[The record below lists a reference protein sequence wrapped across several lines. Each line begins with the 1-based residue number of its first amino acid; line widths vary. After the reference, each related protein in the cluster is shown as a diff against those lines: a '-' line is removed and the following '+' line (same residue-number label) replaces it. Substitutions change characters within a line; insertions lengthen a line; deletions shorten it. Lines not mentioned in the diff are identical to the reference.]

1 MFQLESKGY
10 VFDAEQGI
18 WMRPEFAGIAYNDG
32 DSAENRL
39 ARIVRQATDTSVF
52 SAELRQQCRDWQTL
66 YHLSSQRGNVLRPFA
81 HLLKGRTLEIGAGCG
96 AITRYLGEAG
106 GQVLALEG
114 SPRRAAIASS
124 RTRDLDNVTV
134 LAERF
139 EDFQSEER
147 FDAITLI
154 GVLEYAN
161 LFTPGETPTL
171 RMLQKVLQL
180 LKPDGQLL
188 IAIENQL
195 GLKYFAGAPEDHLG
209 QSMYGIEGRYRD
221 GQPQTFGRHALDL
234 LLRQA
239 GYAAIDFLA
248 PFPDYKFPKSIVTE
262 RGSTT
267 PDFDAAALAWQ
278 SVLADPQL
286 PPEPYFNLG
295 SAWPVVF
302 ENRLGMELA
311 NSFIIAASPRQQSAL
326 DADILAF
333 HYSTERRIQ
342 FCKEALFRKTLN
354 QGIEVVYRPLA
365 QSSQADSDIYR
376 FDLPEKES
384 YRSGQV
390 FSQRYLELFK
400 RPGWT
405 LAELATLIGTHC
417 KYLLDLSGI
426 ARDVTDVTTRTLL
439 PAEFLDAL
447 PQNIIIAPDGTP
459 QLFDLEWRATTDVE
473 LGNIVFR
480 GLFFLLHHASEIAPL
495 AEAPGI
501 SRRGFIERAMEAAGL
516 PLDEADLT
524 RYLAREIEFQQQVT
538 GVSQSILE
546 DWKPDSPLVPDHTSA
561 VQFASLY
568 FASADEEYSEGSALR
583 QQIRPGRQQ
592 LCFTIDQA
600 QGAIARLRLDPVDQP
615 TWMVIH
621 DIVVLN
627 SQQETLWRFSEAPD
641 QALRAD
647 IQEIFPGQD
656 ANLFYS
662 IGNDPYL
669 LVPQVFPAQ
678 AGLEVRVDLELLNK
692 QQVVAQFVRQ
702 TADLADLQS
711 KYAQAQNELASTQ
724 QHVRNLMAHLQQAQE
739 AQSSLANTLALT
751 HSSLSWKL
759 TRPLRFAG
767 RRLREARFKL
777 APVTHRMKRLVIV
790 SQNVIQREQ
799 GLVPALKK
807 GLRILKRD
815 GLSGFRSRLRR
826 ENRALLLSQS
836 PDSPLTGGPP
846 HDDYTQWI
854 SNFDSIS
861 DDYRQ
866 KLIDAGERLA
876 LQPKISVVMPVYNPP
891 LHLLEAAIQS
901 VITQTYSH
909 WELCIADD
917 ASKNEG
923 VREVLD
929 RFSAADP
936 RVKVVYRENNGHIS
950 NASNSA
956 LEIASG
962 DYIALMDQ
970 DDLLAEHALY
980 TVAKAINEN
989 PDAGVLYS
997 DEDKIDEQ
1005 GKRSAP
1011 YFKSDWNLYLFRSQ
1025 NMISH
1030 LGVYRR
1036 DLVESVGGFR
1046 VGYEGSQDY
1055 DLALRC
1061 IERLE
1066 YGQIVHIP
1074 HVLYHWRIHSG
1085 STALASDEKPY
1096 AALAGLK
1103 ALGDHL
1109 QRTGCAGEAMLL
1121 PIGMYRVQYQ
1131 VPEPAPLV
1139 SLIIPTRNARELV
1152 KQCIDSILA
1161 LTTYPAYEILLVDNG
1176 SDDPA
1181 ALEYFAKLPQDG
1193 RIKVIRDDGPF
1204 NYSALNNNA
1213 VRQSRGEY
1221 IGLINNDIEVIT
1233 PQWLEEMVAL
1243 AAQPGVGAVGARLWY
1258 PDDKLQ
1264 HAGVV
1269 IGMGGVAGHAHR
1281 LLPRDHGGYFGRAM
1295 LTQEFSAVTAA
1306 CLLVSR
1312 KAFEELGGLNE
1323 VQLKVA
1329 FNDVDFCLRLL
1340 EAGYTNVWTP
1350 YAELYHHE
1358 SASRGAEDT
1367 PEKQARFEKEVDYM
1381 LQRWPDILS
1390 DYAYNP
1396 NLTLSGTDFGLG
1408 WPPRVCSVLEKAS
1421 TTGAPSLARRTLSQA
1436 PRPTDPV
1443 AATTPEEAP

>member
-1 MFQLESKGY
+1 MK
-10 VFDAEQGI
+10 
-18 WMRPEFAGIAYNDG
+18 N
-32 DSAENRL
+32 
-39 ARIVRQATDTSVF
+39 
-52 SAELRQQCRDWQTL
+52 LRQVYQDHQGKTSDKWSL
-66 YHLSSQRGNVLRPFA
+66 YLDKYEEIFRPYREA
-81 HLLKGRTLEIGAGCG
+81 PLGLLEIGIQNGGSLEVWTDYFSNAKAIIGCD
-96 AITRYLGEAG
+96 INPDCK
-106 GQVLALEG
+106 QLAFN
-114 SPRRAAIASS
+114 
-124 RTRDLDNVTV
+124 DNRINVIVADANTDE
-134 LAERF
+134 AERQIISFSKGLDIVIDDGSHTSSDIIRSFQRYFGHIKDNGIFVAEDLHCSYWQEF
-139 EDFQSEER
+139 EGG
-147 FDAITLI
+147 L
-154 GVLEYAN
+154 YA
-161 LFTPGETPTL
+161 PYSS
-171 RMLQKVLQL
+171 
-180 LKPDGQLL
+180 
-188 IAIENQL
+188 IAFF
-195 GLKYFAGAPEDHLG
+195 K
-209 QSMYGIEGRYRD
+209 R
-221 GQPQTFGRHALDL
+221 
-234 LLRQA
+234 
-239 GYAAIDFLA
+239 
-248 PFPDYKFPKSIVTE
+248 
-262 RGSTT
+262 
-267 PDFDAAALAWQ
+267 
-278 SVLADPQL
+278 LADISGHEHWGVDLQ
-286 PPEPYFNLG
+286 
-295 SAWPVVF
+295 
-302 ENRLGMELA
+302 RRELLQGFSEHYNVEFDEELLSHIHSVEFA
-311 NSFIIAASPRQQSAL
+311 NSLCII
-326 DADILAF
+326 
-333 HYSTERRIQ
+333 
-342 FCKEALFRKTLN
+342 RKKIPARNVL
-354 QGIEVVYRPLA
+354 G
-365 QSSQADSDIYR
+365 
-376 FDLPEKES
+376 
-384 YRSGQV
+384 
-390 FSQRYLELFK
+390 K
-400 RPGWT
+400 R
-405 LAELATLIGTHC
+405 
-417 KYLLDLSGI
+417 
-426 ARDVTDVTTRTLL
+426 V
-439 PAEFLDAL
+439 
-447 PQNIIIAPDGTP
+447 
-459 QLFDLEWRATTDVE
+459 
-473 LGNIVFR
+473 IV
-480 GLFFLLHHASEIAPL
+480 G
-495 AEAPGI
+495 
-501 SRRGFIERAMEAAGL
+501 
-516 PLDEADLT
+516 
-524 RYLAREIEFQQQVT
+524 
-538 GVSQSILE
+538 
-546 DWKPDSPLVPDHTSA
+546 
-561 VQFASLY
+561 
-568 FASADEEYSEGSALR
+568 
-583 QQIRPGRQQ
+583 
-592 LCFTIDQA
+592 
-600 QGAIARLRLDPVDQP
+600 
-615 TWMVIH
+615 
-621 DIVVLN
+621 
-627 SQQETLWRFSEAPD
+627 D
-641 QALRAD
+641 QALVMPEVKKLDGQESIASDQSTSPYAKRPAPPEVELYQRLNELEQSTRHVQQQQECIEKLQSSESDLRKALEALKQHSSAQTVKLRERESEITALLGSTSWKFSAPIRLVGRLAWRLKRLWAIFEAQRA
-647 IQEIFPGQD
+647 QSNSSLQVLYKAAHLVRTLGPRGVKERLKW
-656 ANLFYS
+656 ASSNL
-662 IGNDPYL
+662 
-669 LVPQVFPAQ
+669 AQ
-678 AGLEVRVDLELLNK
+678 AGIDADASYANWIRHFDSLNDEK
-692 QQVVAQFVRQ
+692 RQ
-702 TADLADLQS
+702 SQI
-711 KYAQAQNELASTQ
+711 AQAKTFKHQ
-724 QHVRNLMAHLQQAQE
+724 
-739 AQSSLANTLALT
+739 
-751 HSSLSWKL
+751 
-759 TRPLRFAG
+759 PL
-767 RRLREARFKL
+767 
-777 APVTHRMKRLVIV
+777 
-790 SQNVIQREQ
+790 
-799 GLVPALKK
+799 
-807 GLRILKRD
+807 
-815 GLSGFRSRLRR
+815 
-826 ENRALLLSQS
+826 
-836 PDSPLTGGPP
+836 
-846 HDDYTQWI
+846 
-854 SNFDSIS
+854 
-861 DDYRQ
+861 
-866 KLIDAGERLA
+866 
-876 LQPKISVVMPVYNPP
+876 ISVLMPVYNAPIDF
-891 LHLLEAAIQS
+891 LDAAIHS
-901 VITQTYSH
+901 VLRQTYSK

-917 ASKNEG
+917 ASSDPQIRNLLER
-923 VREVLD
+923 VMQQE
-929 RFSAADP
+929 P
-936 RVKVVYRENNGHIS
+936 RVKVVYREVNGHIS

-1066 YGQIVHIP
+1066 RGQIVHIP

-1085 STALASDEKPY
+1085 STALASEEKPY
-1096 AALAGLK
+1096 AALAGVK
-1103 ALGDHL
+1103 ALSDHL

-1121 PIGMYRVQYQ
+1121 PIGMYRVRYQ

-1152 KQCIDSILA
+1152 KQCIDSILE

-1181 ALEYFAKLPQDG
+1181 ALEYFAELSQNG
-1193 RIKVIRDDGPF
+1193 QIKVIRDGGPF

-1396 NLTLSGTDFGLG
+1396 NLTLTGTDFGLG